1 MCNRNCWE
9 FNCAHFLVSYVCQFI
24 FVYIRSFSKIQMIF
38 VLWKYKQGE
47 KTYRCGPCRK
57 FYGPNEGRRR
67 DGRVERARK
76 DRERGVQQGE
86 FVIVENIHM
95 SGLSARFNSWVKTNP
110 KLTPNCQLRERA
122 KLHSN
127 PDVWSLIYN
136 FSLQS
141 SNRLMT
147 DPPHFFF
154 HSIVFDPK
162 QKTTQDLLEVSKK
175 FKKKMVT
182 SYLSHLS
189 YFERLADEQTNN

>member
-1 MCNRNCWE
+1 MHTRDLRCRRRQAAGGAKWIDKE
-9 FNCAHFLVSYVCQFI
+9 TASTERSSLFWVSYDQRICD
-24 FVYIRSFSKIQMIF
+24 S
-38 VLWKYKQGE
+38 
-47 KTYRCGPCRK
+47 
-57 FYGPNEGRRR
+57 
-67 DGRVERARK
+67 RAY
-76 DRERGVQQGE
+76 
-86 FVIVENIHM
+86 M
-95 SGLSARFNSWVKTNP
+95 SDLSDLFNSWLLNQNNRKIDAELP
-110 KLTPNCQLRERA
+110 AAREEQNWYSE
-122 KLHSN
+122 LSVHSN